1 MITPK
6 VNKKLREKNINKLLK
21 LFIDKKSDYLWQV
34 E

>member
-21 LFIDKKSDYLWQV
+21 LFIDKKSDYL
-34 E
+34 